1 MLKEGI
7 PVEALAR
14 MVLFGGFME
23 GKWSPDVAILLSEI
37 VFKQILAMGVK
48 AEVPN
53 MKLFLKDKSNNKFRK
68 DFMSFKIQ
76 KEDAKE
82 MATGENK
89 AKKFAEE
96 IKKEIEE
103 DKPSGLM
110 KKETE

>member
-1 MLKEGI
+1 
-7 PVEALAR
+7 
-14 MVLFGGFME
+14 
-23 GKWSPDVAILLSEI
+23 
-37 VFKQILAMGVK
+37 
-48 AEVPN
+48 
-53 MKLFLKDKSNNKFRK
+53 
-68 DFMSFKIQ
+68 
-76 KEDAKE
+76 